1 MSDTGLA
8 RCFGSILILLLGSIG
23 LSGCARIVSK
33 ATDGFASAL
42 SAGIL
47 NQDDLQTVRDGAPA
61 YLILVDGFIAEN
73 PNNESLL
80 LAGADLYS
88 AYAGAF
94 VEDEVRAVRLATR
107 AKSYGERALC
117 LRSDELC
124 RGFTRPHSEFVIA
137 LQSAKLSDLRALYGF
152 AASWT
157 TWIRVN
163 SSDWNAV
170 AEIPKVESAM
180 ERVVELDPEFG
191 EGWPQLYLGALR
203 TLLPP
208 AFGGKPEQGRAAFE
222 LALKYSKGRNLMA
235 YVMFAESYAR
245 LVFNQELHDDLLRQV
260 LAAEVVEPGLT
271 LINTLAKQRAAV
283 LLEQSPDFF

>member
-1 MSDTGLA
+1 MT
-8 RCFGSILILLLGSIG
+8 RCCKLLLLWLFVGIG
-23 LSGCARIVSK
+23 TSGCARIVSK
-33 ATDGFASAL
+33 ATDGFADAL

-47 NQDDLQTVRDGAPA
+47 NQDDLETVRDGAPA
-61 YLILVDGFIAEN
+61 YLLLVDGFIAEN
-73 PNNESLL
+73 PDNESLL

-88 AYAGAF
+88 SYAGAF
-94 VEDEVRAVRLATR
+94 VEDEIRAVRLATR

-117 LRSDELC
+117 LRSEELC
-124 RGFTRPHSEFVIA
+124 VGIARPHSEFVVA
-137 LQSAKLSDLRALYGF
+137 LESANTDDLRSLYGF

-157 TWIRVN
+157 TWIRAN

-180 ERVVELDPEFG
+180 ERVVELDPKFG
-191 EGWPQLYLGALR
+191 EGWPQLYLGALK

-222 LALKYSKGRNLMA
+222 LALKYSNGRNLMV

-245 LVFNQELHDDLLRQV
+245 LVFDQELHDDLLRQA
-260 LAAEVVEPGLT
+260 LSADTTAPGLT
-271 LINTLAKQRAAV
+271 LINTLAKQRAAE
-283 LLEQSPDFF
+283 LLAQSPDYF